1 MFVMFGVL
9 LGVPEIL
16 FSFGTGRPAAV
27 KLAAALLGVV
37 VAVGIYVLAVR
48 FMERRPVV
56 ELERDG
62 AVRGLVVGVLLG
74 VGLFSVVIGVIAA
87 LGGYRVVGTG
97 TVGGVVSLFAA
108 SLFAGVVE
116 ELVFRGVVFRVLE
129 ELTGTWW
136 ALALSAALFGGLHFG
151 NPGATAWGALAIAI
165 EAGVLL
171 GAAYVATRRLWVPI
185 GLHFAWNF
193 TQGGVF
199 GVTVSGSGEG
209 GEGLLT
215 SRLSG
220 PDLLSGGAFGA
231 EASIFAVLLCLL
243 LAVLFLRIA
252 VRAGR
257 IKPPRWSAPAK
268 AAAARNG

>member
-9 LGVPEIL
+9 LAVPAIL
-16 FSFGTGRPAAV
+16 SSFGTGRPAAV

-37 VAVGIYVLAVR
+37 AGIGIYVLAVR

-56 ELERDG
+56 ELERKG
-62 AVRGLVVGVLLG
+62 AIRALTVGVLLG
-74 VGLFSVVIGVIAA
+74 VGLFSVVIGLIAA

-97 TVGGVVSLFAA
+97 DIGGVVSLLAA
-108 SLFAGVVE
+108 SLLAGVVE
-116 ELVFRGVVFRVLE
+116 ELVFRGVVFRILE
-129 ELTGTWW
+129 ELTGTWL
-136 ALALSAALFGGLHFG
+136 ALALSAALFGALHFG
-151 NPGATAWGALAIAI
+151 NSGATVWGALAIAI

-193 TQGGVF
+193 TQGGIF
-199 GVTVSGSGEG
+199 GVTVSGSGDG

-243 LAVLFLRIA
+243 VAVLFLRIA
-252 VRAGR
+252 VQAGR
-257 IKPPRWSAPAK
+257 IKPPRWSARAK
-268 AAAARNG
+268 TRVTRNG